1 MVARVSRQSEP
12 LPLLIVRAGGTP
24 VRQGE
29 PCSGLWMVESGA
41 LQATLV
47 TSEGR
52 QLTLDVLGP
61 NEAVGEPGGAPASYT
76 VRALRPTRLRPVADA
91 TGLAILAERARRAST
106 LAGDLAWL
114 DVETRIERRLQ
125 DLAARFGRPG
135 VGGTLITLRLTQDDI
150 ASLAG
155 TTRESANRAIR
166 DLVHDDRIDVEGRG
180 RYVVRPQL
188 RLVAP

>member
-1 MVARVSRQSEP
+1 
-12 LPLLIVRAGGTP
+12 
-24 VRQGE
+24 
-29 PCSGLWMVESGA
+29 MVESGA